1 MPSNNEITL
10 DSLVFDELAGKSAAI
25 ASYDNMLWKIRT
37 GYAALLYGSVGIIV
51 GLVNKSILDL
61 SLSTLFAL
69 GLLIIGLS
77 IFGAFMD
84 LSFMESKLRVVNYR
98 DELMEL
104 AFEKA
109 KSGNWPEENKMLLQS
124 LKNSGERKEG
134 IDWNNRTGKRGL
146 HIYYGGTCLVCTVAI
161 VILAQ

>member
-1 MPSNNEITL
+1 
-10 DSLVFDELAGKSAAI
+10 
-25 ASYDNMLWKIRT
+25 
-37 GYAALLYGSVGIIV
+37 
-51 GLVNKSILDL
+51 
-61 SLSTLFAL
+61 
-69 GLLIIGLS
+69 
-77 IFGAFMD
+77 MD